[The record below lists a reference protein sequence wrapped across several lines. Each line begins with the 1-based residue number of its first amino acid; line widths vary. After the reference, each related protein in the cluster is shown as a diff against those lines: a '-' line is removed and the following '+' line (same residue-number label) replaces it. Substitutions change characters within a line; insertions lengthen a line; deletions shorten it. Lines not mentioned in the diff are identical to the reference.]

1 VIYFEVFGS
10 LLDTGVGLVTGGI
23 LTLLIAWFW
32 QKKMRQLGQKVR
44 AEPGGPDA
52 A

>member
-1 VIYFEVFGS
+1 VFGS
-10 LLDTGVGLVTGGI
+10 LLDTGVGLLTGGV

-32 QKKMRQLGQKVR
+32 QKKMRQLGRSVR
-44 AEPGGPDA
+44 AEEGGPHA